1 MPQRPSIDH
10 AVPAPYSARI
20 MTARPGQF
28 RALLAALAAM
38 LAVFVQALAP
48 AAAMAHDIRESG
60 SSMVICTAE
69 GSKVVVIGADGQ
81 VRTAPAKGF
90 MGLKCSACV
99 GPTLAATLA
108 TPAPLVAPI
117 EYAEFVETP
126 VARVLGVRGHARA
139 PPRPPSQGPPAILNA

>member
-1 MPQRPSIDH
+1 M
-10 AVPAPYSARI
+10 
-20 MTARPGQF
+20 
-28 RALLAALAAM
+28 LAALAAM

-69 GSKVVVIGADGQ
+69 GSKVVILGADGS

-90 MGLKCSACV
+90 MGLKCSNCV
-99 GPTLAATLA
+99 GPTLAVTVDA
-108 TPAPLVAPI
+108 PAPLVAPT

-126 VARVLGVRGHARA
+126 IQRVLGVRGHARA
-139 PPRPPSQGPPAILNA
+139 PPRPPGQGPPAFLNA